1 MGSGQRGARTA
12 TEGLE
17 LRRVKVPASGMTQRG
32 LQAGAFHSA
41 PSSLHQQAHIPN
53 SIMTILEASG
63 KQEPEAKE
71 APAGPLEEVRAMQP
85 PTSIPAL
92 PTLGGA
98 AT

>member
-1 MGSGQRGARTA
+1 
-12 TEGLE
+12 
-17 LRRVKVPASGMTQRG
+17 
-32 LQAGAFHSA
+32 
-41 PSSLHQQAHIPN
+41 
-53 SIMTILEASG
+53 MTILEASG